1 MADFFILAVI
11 EESRFRPTRC
21 QDSEVMAVPTARRA
35 RACLGTEVLECCT
48 GARRTVST
56 IVLGPVLGA
65 EVLEE
70 AGQRRA
76 AVLADRRD
84 LEGAIVG
91 ELVAVSSASS
101 W

>member
-1 MADFFILAVI
+1 
-11 EESRFRPTRC
+11 
-21 QDSEVMAVPTARRA
+21 MAVPTARRA

>member
-1 MADFFILAVI
+1 
-11 EESRFRPTRC
+11 
-21 QDSEVMAVPTARRA
+21 
-35 RACLGTEVLECCT
+35 
-48 GARRTVST
+48 
-56 IVLGPVLGA
+56 VLGPVLGA